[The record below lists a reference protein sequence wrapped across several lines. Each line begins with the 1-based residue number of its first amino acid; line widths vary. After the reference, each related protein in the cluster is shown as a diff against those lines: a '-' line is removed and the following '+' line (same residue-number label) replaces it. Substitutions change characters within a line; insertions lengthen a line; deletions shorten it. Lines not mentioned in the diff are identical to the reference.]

1 MSRLATSNLGSDPVT
16 GLVAV
21 VVLELGLG
29 PLRGPLKGR
38 RRDGYGTGRQLTCYK
53 HLGYA
58 SLPLQI
64 ENVLRKKIGSGL
76 NA

>member
-1 MSRLATSNLGSDPVT
+1 MSNLGSDPVT

-38 RRDGYGTGRQLTCYK
+38 RDGYGTSRQLTCYK

-64 ENVLRKKIGSGL
+64 RKQIGSAL